1 MALSPG
7 PDGRRALAAE
17 RALWF
22 IVASMAFALV
32 LFAVVLWLIGGEL
45 HTPPLW
51 MLLVVVAATAAAW
64 LLVVVSPVPET
75 GGSTSTMAVVQPVVL
90 MRISLLEAPAIVAL
104 VLAFLAEP
112 TNLTIYL
119 VAALFALGGI
129 WLFARPSVVRARVER
144 DRWPGA
150 PRSSL

>member
-1 MALSPG
+1 MTPHPAQQ
-7 PDGRRALAAE
+7 RHRTLAAE

-32 LFAVVLWLIGGEL
+32 LFGVVLWLIGAEL
-45 HTPPLW
+45 HMPPLW
-51 MLLVVVAATAAAW
+51 MLLVVIAATIAAW
-64 LLVVVSPVPET
+64 LLVVVSPVP
-75 GGSTSTMAVVQPVVL
+75 GSGRGTTALSVVQPVVL

-104 VLAFLAEP
+104 IFAFLAEP
-112 TNLTIYL
+112 TNLTIY
-119 VAALFALGGI
+119 VIAALFALGGM

-144 DRWPGA
+144 DLRSGQ